1 MTTVFDVSSVLL
13 CILLANCPPIS
24 DTQNTGKGRPF
35 CSARRNSPRTC
46 CKTGLF
52 TRMRT
57 STRSPFL
64 GGEASAPLV
73 QSTSSLQRRR
83 EPLEVEDAL
92 PASREGSLPGPA
104 QDDAAGESA
113 GPPLATSPSGSSC
126 SDISLHLSLPQ
137 LSRAVAPALAT
148 QSHRHASGEPS
159 GIHHTRRTSTLVA
172 CRHFIHLPHTHTLS
186 LSLPFRWSLYGGGV
200 VHTGAEDNGFL

>member
-1 MTTVFDVSSVLL
+1 M
-13 CILLANCPPIS
+13 
-24 DTQNTGKGRPF
+24 
-35 CSARRNSPRTC
+35 
-46 CKTGLF
+46 
-52 TRMRT
+52 
-57 STRSPFL
+57 
-64 GGEASAPLV
+64 
-73 QSTSSLQRRR
+73 
-83 EPLEVEDAL
+83 EDAL

-113 GPPLATSPSGSSC
+113 GPPPATSPSGSSC

-172 CRHFIHLPHTHTLS
+172 CRHFIHLPHTHTHTHSLSHSRAGGPTTAEVSSILEQRIMGFSEKAQLEETGRVLSIGDGIARVYGLKNIQAEEMVEFSSGLKVS
-186 LSLPFRWSLYGGGV
+186 LSLLEFVCVVGV
-200 VHTGAEDNGFL
+200 RVFERLCVCICPCVFERERERLCV

>member
-1 MTTVFDVSSVLL
+1 MYFYSQTVPQYQTHS
-13 CILLANCPPIS
+13 
-24 DTQNTGKGRPF
+24 KGRPF
-35 CSARRNSPRTC
+35 CSARRNPPRTC

-64 GGEASAPLV
+64 GGTLV

-113 GPPLATSPSGSSC
+113 GPPPATSPSGSSC

-172 CRHFIHLPHTHTLS
+172 CRHFIHLPHTHTLALT
-186 LSLPFRWSLYGGGV
+186 LSLTPVQVVPLRRRCRPYWSRG
-200 VHTGAEDNGFL
+200 